1 MKWVWYLSGFL
12 IGYTY
17 VGYPLLLWVWS
28 ALRRRKYEWPSPT
41 EWPTVS
47 FIVPAYNE
55 GDLLPKKFENILE
68 LDYPSD
74 KLEVL
79 WVIEGSTDDSAVIL
93 QEAITKRLS
102 EHPRMRVLGGPTRRG
117 KPLAIE
123 DALEHATGAIVV
135 ISDANT
141 LLPKGALRA
150 LVAPFQ
156 NPKVGAVAGE
166 KRVISDNSLTGE
178 GESLYWRYESFIKR
192 HMSQVFGCIGTVGE
206 LYAVRRDLY
215 PRLRPNSYFLS
226 EDLMVSMEIL
236 RLPSQVVYVP
246 EAYSLELPALNLWE
260 EFKRKVRVAAASFSV
275 LRTYP
280 DWLHFWKHP
289 HLFFHFF
296 SYKLLRWYGVPL
308 SIPVFF
314 ISNVFLLKDGLLP
327 QFIMALQVVF
337 YLFAALGLVG
347 VRGKVFG
354 LPAYFMMA
362 NVAQILGV
370 LRYFREYKSGKPYW
384 QKIQRKSL

>member
-1 MKWVWYLSGFL
+1 
-12 IGYTY
+12 
-17 VGYPLLLWVWS
+17 
-28 ALRRRKYEWPSPT
+28 
-41 EWPTVS
+41 
-47 FIVPAYNE
+47 
-55 GDLLPKKFENILE
+55 
-68 LDYPSD
+68 
-74 KLEVL
+74 
-79 WVIEGSTDDSAVIL
+79 
-93 QEAITKRLS
+93 
-102 EHPRMRVLGGPTRRG
+102 MRVLGGPMRRG

-135 ISDANT
+135 VSDANT
-141 LLPKGALRA
+141 LLPKGALSA

-337 YLFAALGLVG
+337 YLFTALGLAG